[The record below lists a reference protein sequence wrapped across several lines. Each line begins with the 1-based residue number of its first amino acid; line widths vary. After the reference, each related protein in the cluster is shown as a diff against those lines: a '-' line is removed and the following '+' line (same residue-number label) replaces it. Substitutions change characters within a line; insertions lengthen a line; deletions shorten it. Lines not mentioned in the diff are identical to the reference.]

1 MFRRIEDFLGAW
13 SYEAEATQK
22 LLDRLTDA
30 SLAQRVTPEGRTLG
44 HLAWHLTL
52 TLGEMMGQTGL
63 KIDAPAEETPVPAN
77 AKEIHDSYAR
87 GSNSIGLQ
95 VKQNWSD
102 SMLDDELQMYG
113 RTWKR
118 RDVLASLILHQAHHR
133 GQMTVLMRQA
143 GVRVPGIY
151 GPAREEWAQ
160 FNMPA
165 PW

>member
-1 MFRRIEDFLGAW
+1 MFRRVEDFLASW
-13 SYEAEATQK
+13 KRESESTRRVFSA
-22 LLDRLTDA
+22 LTDE
-30 SLAQRVTPEGRTLG
+30 SLGQKVTPEGRSVG
-44 HLAWHLTL
+44 QLAWHLTL

-63 KIDAPAEETPVPAN
+63 KIDGPAEDVPVPAR
-77 AKEIHDSYAR
+77 ASEIHDSYAR

-102 SMLDDELQMYG
+102 SMLDDELEMYG
-113 RTWKR
+113 QKWTR
-118 RDVLASLILHQAHHR
+118 RDVLASLILHEAHHR

-143 GVRVPGIY
+143 GLRVPGIY